1 MSRFSRRLVVSGA
14 LVLSLSLGG
23 AVAAAPAFAA
33 HGGTGVTAR
42 AGDGISNVRAAAL
55 RDAVAGLPAGDATAA
70 LVRVGGDGRWRGTTG
85 VHDVASG
92 RNADAGARF
101 RAGSTTKTFTA
112 AVVLQLVDEK
122 RILLD
127 RSARSYLPGLVPPAY
142 QDVTVRQLLNH
153 TSGIPAAPGEPR
165 TPEEVYAHRFDRT
178 TPEAMVRAATA
189 EPPEF
194 APGTAQHYLN
204 INYTV
209 LGLLVERVTGHRFE
223 DEATRRVLR
232 PLGLRDTYFPGTGAT
247 IKGPHNHGYQ
257 LYALPG
263 GGTELR
269 DVSDWDQTH
278 SWAAGDLVSTT
289 ADLERFVSA
298 LFRGQVVTGPAL
310 AEMFALPG
318 DEVRMYGTVDP
329 AKPGSGEPAAYS
341 AGLSHAVV
349 DGIDVWGKTGARY
362 GYSAGFMATQD
373 LSRTLVYSVNSTDAK
388 AQGVNKRV
396 LGLGGAAFGRLPGEE
411 DGRR

>member
-1 MSRFSRRLVVSGA
+1 M
-14 LVLSLSLGG
+14 SLSLGG

-33 HGGTGVTAR
+33 HGGTGATAH
-42 AGDGISNVRAAAL
+42 AGGGVSAVRAAAL
-55 RDAVAGLPAGDATAA
+55 RDAVAGLPAADATAA
-70 LVRVGGDGRWRGTTG
+70 LVRVGGDGTWRGSTG
-85 VHDVASG
+85 VHDLTSG
-92 RNADAGARF
+92 RAAEAGARF
-101 RAGSTTKTFTA
+101 RAGSVTKTFTA
-112 AVVLQLVDEK
+112 AVVLQLVDER
-122 RILLD
+122 RISLD
-127 RSARSYLPGLVPPAY
+127 RSARSYLSGLVPAAY
-142 QDVTVRQLLNH
+142 GGVTVRQLLNH
-153 TSGIPAAPGEPR
+153 TSGIPAAPGGPR
-165 TPEEVYAHRFDRT
+165 TPEDVYAHRFDRT
-178 TPEAMVRAATA
+178 TPQAMVRAATA

-223 DEATRRVLR
+223 DEAARRVLR
-232 PLGLRDTYFPGTGAT
+232 PLGLRDTYVPGADPT
-247 IKGPHNHGYQ
+247 IRGPHNHGYQ

-263 GGTELR
+263 GGTEPR

-298 LFRGQVVTGPAL
+298 LFRGEVVTGPAL

-318 DEVRMYGTVDP
+318 EEVRMYGTVDP
-329 AKPGSGEPAAYS
+329 AKPGSGEPAVYS

-349 DGIDVWGKTGARY
+349 DGTEIWGKTGSRY
-362 GYSAGFMATQD
+362 GYSAGFMATKD
-373 LSRTLVYSVNSTDAK
+373 LSRTLVYSVNNTDAK
-388 AQGVNKRV
+388 AQGTNERV

-411 DGRR
+411 DDRR